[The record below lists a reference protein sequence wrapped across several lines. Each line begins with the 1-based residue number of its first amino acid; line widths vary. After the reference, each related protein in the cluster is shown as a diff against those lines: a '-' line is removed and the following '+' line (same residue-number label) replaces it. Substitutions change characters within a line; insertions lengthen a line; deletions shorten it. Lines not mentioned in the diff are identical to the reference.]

1 MKLINSKYEIIN
13 PVSYNIDGILKHIE
27 LCGRV
32 SYKSEDKIT
41 PDSSTKFV
49 DRIIKSGH
57 MSVLEHGTA
66 YLKLPTGL
74 QLSDK
79 YKKNKYSIITLTPGI
94 DPYWAV
100 TTNYRVLV
108 ENNWLDDLK
117 YICEPS
123 IFHEKRIT
131 VKFTMDRIGSQSFC
145 RHRHFS
151 FIQESTRYCN
161 YSKDKFG
168 DQIEYIIP
176 TWTNLPEIELKD
188 SIDVRKFTWG
198 DVDKEI
204 EEAGMCEP
212 KISKKER
219 IFLHSLKRSED
230 SYMGLI
236 AEGCKP
242 QEARQVLPNALKTE
256 IIMTGFE
263 SDWEGFFKLR
273 DDSHAH
279 PDAYKLAHP
288 LHDEFIKLGYARSRD
303 TQNDPEYKFHIFK
316 SSEDIKNIKS
326 INFVNGILHSTEV
339 PKAHIEKLLGYN
351 IEGEDTIQLT
361 QF

>member
-49 DRIIKSGH
+49 TRLINSGH
-57 MSVLEHGTA
+57 LSVLEHGTV
-66 YLKLPTGL
+66 YLKIDK
-74 QLSDK
+74 SDK
-79 YKKNKYSIITLTPGI
+79 NYYYVRNRYVNNQYSKVNETTELFGAPVNTYI
-94 DPYWAV
+94 

-168 DQIEYIIP
+168 DRIEYIIP

-204 EEAGMCEP
+204 EEAGICEP

-219 IFLHSLKRSED
+219 VFLHSLKRSED
-230 SYMGLI
+230 SYMRLI

-316 SSEDIKNIKS
+316 SSEDIKRKIYK
-326 INFVNGILHSTEV
+326 FL
-339 PKAHIEKLLGYN
+339 
-351 IEGEDTIQLT
+351 
-361 QF
+361 

>member
-49 DRIIKSGH
+49 TRLIKSGH
-57 MSVLEHGTA
+57 TSVLEHGTI
-66 YLKLPTGL
+66 YLEIPWIENWE
-74 QLSDK
+74 K
-79 YKKNKYSIITLTPGI
+79 YKYNPYSKCNSSPLGDDFSII
-94 DPYWAV
+94 AV
-100 TTNYRVLV
+100 TTNYRVLI

-117 YICEPS
+117 YICEPTEY
-123 IFHEKRIT
+123 HERRYT
-131 VKFTMDRIGSQSFC
+131 VRFIMDRIGSQSFC

-204 EEAGMCEP
+204 EEAGICEP

-288 LHDEFIKLGYARSRD
+288 LHDEFIKLGYATSRD
-303 TQNDPEYKFHIFK
+303 TQNDPKYKFHIFK
-316 SSEDIKNIKS
+316 SSEDIKNRIYK
-326 INFVNGILHSTEV
+326 FL
-339 PKAHIEKLLGYN
+339 
-351 IEGEDTIQLT
+351 
-361 QF
+361 